1 MRSLPIIPIA
11 VFIFT
16 LALLGWGYI
25 RSRKFGKLGLLSWLQ
40 FVVLMSPWLIYF
52 GLFVSGIFINFT
64 ALLSLLVGSTI
75 AYVLIGNQLRKTVAE
90 QRSVIEQKIKQELG
104 SLGDRPESKD
114 ENGQK
119 DPRDLASDA
128 NSPKSSASNT
138 PLAIAMSQ
146 AKNQLRQFQPIPVED
161 LKSIQGIFGIET
173 YYVTETIPYQE
184 GAIFKGNLRGEP
196 DQVYARLSKSVSDR
210 LGTKY
215 NLFLIEG
222 QDRKPV
228 VIVLPNR
235 DLAINDNTIPQKI
248 LIAVLII
255 ANAYTS
261 LSLGAQVAGIPI
273 IQNSQEILAG
283 LPFALGIGAILGL
296 RELAMRLMAKK
307 YQVKLS
313 LPFLLPSSQLGSF
326 GAFSR
331 IYSPL
336 PNRTALFDI
345 AIAPA
350 LASGVGSLFLL
361 IVGLR
366 LSAIGMGGI
375 DIPSQI
381 FQASVL
387 AGTLAKLFLG
397 DALHNSFISI
407 HPLVIL
413 GWLGSA
419 ITAMNLMPA
428 GQLDGGRI
436 VQSIYGRRI
445 ASWTTVATLIFLV
458 IATVI
463 NPLALYWGGIILIL
477 LRDLERPM
485 LNELS
490 ELDGDREA
498 IGGLAL
504 FWMLL
509 TLLPL
514 TSSVAERFGI
524 GNSGGLLP

>member
-1 MRSLPIIPIA
+1 MMSTPLLPIT
-11 VFIFT
+11 VFILT
-16 LALLGWGYI
+16 LALLGWGYF

-40 FVVLMSPWLIYF
+40 FVALMSPWLVYF
-52 GLFVSGIFINFT
+52 GLFVSGVFINFT
-64 ALLSLLVGSTI
+64 TLLFLLLGSTI
-75 AYVLIGNQLRKTVAE
+75 AYVAVSNQLRKAVAE
-90 QRSVIEQKIKQELG
+90 EKSVIEQKLKQDLEA
-104 SLGDRPESKD
+104 GDRTTSPNNSTTK
-114 ENGQK
+114 
-119 DPRDLASDA
+119 PPI
-128 NSPKSSASNT
+128 NSPIAV
-138 PLAIAMSQ
+138 AMSQ
-146 AKNQLRQFQPIPVED
+146 GRTQLKLFKALPAED
-161 LKSIQGIFGIET
+161 MKLIQGIFGIET

-196 DQVYARLSKSVSDR
+196 DVVHDRLTKSLSDR
-210 LGTKY
+210 LSDKY
-215 NLFLIEG
+215 NLFLVEG

-228 VIVLPNR
+228 VIVLPSRVSTIDN
-235 DLAINDNTIPQKI
+235 NTIPQRI
-248 LIAVLII
+248 LIAVLIV
-255 ANAYTS
+255 ANGYTA
-261 LSLGAQVAGIPI
+261 LNLGALVAGIPVV
-273 IQNSQEILAG
+273 QAPQEYLVG
-283 LPFALGIGAILGL
+283 LPFALGIGTILGV
-296 RELAMRLMAKK
+296 RELAMRMMAKK
-307 YQVKLS
+307 YKVIMS

-331 IYSPL
+331 ISSPL
-336 PNRTALFDI
+336 PNRLALFDI

-350 LASGVGSLFLL
+350 VVSGILSLGLL
-361 IVGLR
+361 LVGLY
-366 LSAIGMGGI
+366 LSAIGMGSI

-397 DALHNSFISI
+397 DALHTNFVSI

-413 GWLGSA
+413 GWLGSV
-419 ITAMNLMPA
+419 ITALNLMPA

-436 VQSIYGRRI
+436 VQSIYGRRT
-445 ASWTTVATLIFLV
+445 ASWTTVLTLIFLV

-498 IGGLAL
+498 LGVVAL
-504 FWMLL
+504 FWMLI

-514 TSSVAERFGI
+514 TSGVAERLGI
-524 GNSGGLLP
+524 GSGGGLLP

>member
-1 MRSLPIIPIA
+1 MISTPLLPIS
-11 VFIFT
+11 VFILT
-16 LALLGWGYI
+16 LALLGWGYF

-40 FVVLMSPWLIYF
+40 FVALMSPWLVYF

-64 ALLSLLVGSTI
+64 TLLFLLLGSTI
-75 AYVLIGNQLRKTVAE
+75 AYVAISNQLRKAVAE
-90 QRSVIEQKIKQELG
+90 EKSVIEQKLKQDLEAN
-104 SLGDRPESKD
+104 GDRPTSPDKST
-114 ENGQK
+114 NK
-119 DPRDLASDA
+119 PPI
-128 NSPKSSASNT
+128 NSPIAV
-138 PLAIAMSQ
+138 AMSQ
-146 AKNQLRQFQPIPVED
+146 GKTQLKLFKALPAED
-161 LKSIQGIFGIET
+161 MKLIQGIFGIET

-196 DQVYARLSKSVSDR
+196 DVVHDRLTKSLSDR
-210 LGTKY
+210 LGDKY
-215 NLFLIEG
+215 NLFLVEG

-228 VIVLPNR
+228 VIVLPSR
-235 DLAINDNTIPQKI
+235 VSAIDNNTIPQRV
-248 LIAVLII
+248 LIAVLIV
-255 ANAYTS
+255 ANGYTA
-261 LSLGAQVAGIPI
+261 LNLGALVAGIPV
-273 IQNSQEILAG
+273 IQAPQEYLVG
-283 LPFALGIGAILGL
+283 LPFAIGIGVILGV
-296 RELAMRLMAKK
+296 RELAMRMMAKK
-307 YQVKLS
+307 YKVTMS

-331 IYSPL
+331 ISSPL
-336 PNRTALFDI
+336 PNRFALFDI

-350 LASGVGSLFLL
+350 LASGLLSLGLL
-361 IVGLR
+361 LVGLY

-375 DIPSQI
+375 EIPSQI

-387 AGTLAKLFLG
+387 AGTLAKLFLS
-397 DALHNSFISI
+397 DALHTNFVSI

-413 GWLGSA
+413 GWLGSV
-419 ITAMNLMPA
+419 ITALNLMPA

-436 VQSIYGRRI
+436 VQSIYGRRT
-445 ASWTTVATLIFLV
+445 ASWTTVLTLIFLV

-498 IGGLAL
+498 LGVVAL
-504 FWMLL
+504 FWMLI

-514 TSSVAERFGI
+514 TSGVAERLGI
-524 GNSGGLLP
+524 GSGGGLLP

>member
-1 MRSLPIIPIA
+1 MKSTAFIPIA
-11 VFIFT
+11 VFILT
-16 LALLGWGYI
+16 LSLLGWGYF

-40 FVVLMSPWLIYF
+40 FVALVSPWLIYF

-64 ALLSLLVGSTI
+64 ALLFLLLTSTV
-75 AYVLIGNQLRKTVAE
+75 AYVFIGNQLRKVSAAE
-90 QRSVIEQKIKQELG
+90 RTAIEQQLKQALNA
-104 SLGDRPESKD
+104 LDRDRADPNVSDSDQSRDSKKVNTLQD
-114 ENGQK
+114 
-119 DPRDLASDA
+119 SST
-128 NSPKSSASNT
+128 NSPIA
-138 PLAIAMSQ
+138 LAMSQ
-146 AKNQLRQFQPIPVED
+146 AKDQIKRYQAIPVEEIK
-161 LKSIQGIFGIET
+161 LIQGIFGIET

-196 DQVYARLSKSVSDR
+196 DDVHARLSQSMRDR
-210 LGTKY
+210 LGDKY
-215 NLFLIEG
+215 NLFLVQG

-228 VIVLPNR
+228 VIVLPSRASNF
-235 DLAINDNTIPQKI
+235 DNSTIPQKL
-248 LIAVLII
+248 LIVVLIF
-255 ANAYTS
+255 ANVYTS
-261 LSLGAQVAGIPI
+261 INLGALVAGFPAP
-273 IQNSQEILAG
+273 QSSQEYFAG
-283 LPFALGIGAILGL
+283 IPFALGITLILGL
-296 RELAMRLMAKK
+296 RELAMRLIAKK
-307 YQVKLS
+307 YKVNIS
-313 LPFLLPSSQLGSF
+313 LPFFLPSSQLGSF

-331 IYSPL
+331 IFSPL
-336 PNRTALFDI
+336 PNRTVLFDI

-350 LASGVGSLFLL
+350 LVSGILSLIML

-366 LSAIGMGGI
+366 LSAIGMGSI

-387 AGTLAKLFLG
+387 AGTLAKAFLG
-397 DALHNSFISI
+397 DRLQSSFISI

-419 ITAMNLMPA
+419 ITALNLMPA

-436 VQSIYGRRI
+436 VQAIYGRRI
-445 ASWTTVATLIFLV
+445 ASTTTILTLIFLV

-490 ELDGDREA
+490 EVDGDREVVGA
-498 IGGLAL
+498 VAL
-504 FWMLL
+504 FWMLI

-514 TSSVAERFGI
+514 TSSFAERIGI
-524 GNSGGLLP
+524 GSSGGLLP

>member
-1 MRSLPIIPIA
+1 MISTPLLPIT
-11 VFIFT
+11 VFILT
-16 LALLGWGYI
+16 LALLGWGYF

-40 FVVLMSPWLIYF
+40 FVALMSPWLVYF
-52 GLFVSGIFINFT
+52 GLFVSGVFINFT
-64 ALLSLLVGSTI
+64 TLLFLLLSSTI
-75 AYVLIGNQLRKTVAE
+75 AYVAISNQLRKAATE
-90 QRSVIEQKIKQELG
+90 ERSAIEQKLK
-104 SLGDRPESKD
+104 KD
-114 ENGQK
+114 L
-119 DPRDLASDA
+119 DATASDLP
-128 NSPKSSASNT
+128 NSPDNSTNKPPVNSPIAV
-138 PLAIAMSQ
+138 AMSQ
-146 AKNQLRQFQPIPVED
+146 GKTQLKMFRALPAED
-161 LKSIQGIFGIET
+161 MKLIQGIFGIET

-196 DQVYARLSKSVSDR
+196 DVVHDRLTKSLSDR
-210 LGTKY
+210 LSDKY
-215 NLFLIEG
+215 NLFLVEG

-228 VIVLPNR
+228 VIVLPSRVSNV
-235 DLAINDNTIPQKI
+235 DNNTIPQKV
-248 LIAVLII
+248 LIAVLIV
-255 ANAYTS
+255 ANGYTA
-261 LSLGAQVAGIPI
+261 LNLGALVAGIPVV
-273 IQNSQEILAG
+273 QEPQQYLVG
-283 LPFALGIGAILGL
+283 LPFALGIGAILGV

-307 YQVKLS
+307 YKVNMS

-331 IYSPL
+331 VSSPL
-336 PNRTALFDI
+336 PHRLALFDI

-350 LASGVGSLFLL
+350 LASGLLSLLMLL
-361 IVGLR
+361 VGLR
-366 LSAIGMGGI
+366 LSAIGMGSI

-397 DALHNSFISI
+397 EALHNSFISI
-407 HPLVIL
+407 HPLVVL

-419 ITAMNLMPA
+419 ITALNLMPA

-436 VQSIYGRRI
+436 VQSIYGRRT
-445 ASWTTVATLIFLV
+445 ASVTTVLTLIFLV

-463 NPLALYWGGIILIL
+463 NPLALYWGGIVLIL

-498 IGGLAL
+498 LGVVAL
-504 FWMLL
+504 FWMLI

-514 TSSVAERFGI
+514 TSGVAERLGI
-524 GNSGGLLP
+524 GSSGGLLP

>member
-1 MRSLPIIPIA
+1 MMSTPLLPIT
-11 VFIFT
+11 VFILT
-16 LALLGWGYI
+16 LALLGWGYF

-40 FVVLMSPWLIYF
+40 FVALMSPWLVYF
-52 GLFVSGIFINFT
+52 GLFVSGVFINFT
-64 ALLSLLVGSTI
+64 TLLFLLLGSTI
-75 AYVLIGNQLRKTVAE
+75 AYVAISNQLRKAVTE
-90 QRSVIEQKIKQELG
+90 QKSEIEQKLKQDLEA
-104 SLGDRPESKD
+104 GDRSNAPDNSTNKS
-114 ENGQK
+114 
-119 DPRDLASDA
+119 PI
-128 NSPKSSASNT
+128 NSPIAV
-138 PLAIAMSQ
+138 AMSQ
-146 AKNQLRQFQPIPVED
+146 GRTQLKLFKALPVED
-161 LKSIQGIFGIET
+161 MKLIQGIFGIET

-196 DQVYARLSKSVSDR
+196 DVVHNRLTQTLSDR
-210 LGTKY
+210 LGDKY
-215 NLFLIEG
+215 NLFLVEG

-228 VIVLPNR
+228 VIVLPSRVSTIDN
-235 DLAINDNTIPQKI
+235 NTIPQRI
-248 LIAVLII
+248 LIAVLIV
-255 ANAYTS
+255 ANGYTA
-261 LSLGAQVAGIPI
+261 LNLGALVAGIPVV
-273 IQNSQEILAG
+273 QAPQEYLVG
-283 LPFALGIGAILGL
+283 LPFALGIGTILGV
-296 RELAMRLMAKK
+296 RELAMRMMAKK
-307 YQVKLS
+307 YKVTMS

-331 IYSPL
+331 ISTPL
-336 PNRTALFDI
+336 PNRLALFDI

-350 LASGVGSLFLL
+350 VVSGLLSLGLL
-361 IVGLR
+361 LVGLY
-366 LSAIGMGGI
+366 LSAIGLCSI

-397 DALHNSFISI
+397 DALHTNFVSI

-413 GWLGSA
+413 GWLGSV
-419 ITAMNLMPA
+419 ITALNLMPA

-436 VQSIYGRRI
+436 VQSIYGRRT
-445 ASWTTVATLIFLV
+445 ASWTTVLTLIFLV

-498 IGGLAL
+498 LGVVAL
-504 FWMLL
+504 FWMLI

-514 TSSVAERFGI
+514 TSGVAERLGI
-524 GNSGGLLP
+524 GSGGGLLP

>member
-1 MRSLPIIPIA
+1 MFMRSTPFIPIA
-11 VFIFT
+11 VFILT
-16 LALLGWGYI
+16 IALLGWGYW
-25 RSRKFGKLGLLSWLQ
+25 RSRQFGKLGLLSWLQ

-52 GLFVSGIFINFT
+52 GLFVSGVFINFT
-64 ALLSLLVGSTI
+64 ALLFLLLSSTI
-75 AYVLIGNQLRKTVAE
+75 AYVAIGNQLRKVVTAE
-90 QRSVIEQKIKQELG
+90 RSAIEQKLKQDLQNNQRNLDT
-104 SLGDRPESKD
+104 SGDRPNPPNTSATT
-114 ENGQK
+114 
-119 DPRDLASDA
+119 PPV
-128 NSPKSSASNT
+128 NSPIA
-138 PLAIAMSQ
+138 LAMSQ
-146 AKNQLRQFQPIPVED
+146 GKTQLKLFQAIPAED
-161 LKSIQGIFGIET
+161 MKLIQGMFGIET
-173 YYVTETIPYQE
+173 YYVTETIPYQD
-184 GAIFKGNLRGEP
+184 GVILKGNLRGEP
-196 DQVYARLSKSVSDR
+196 DIVHDRLSISLRDR
-210 LGTKY
+210 LGDKY
-215 NLFLIEG
+215 NLFLVEG

-228 VIVLPNR
+228 IIVLPSRVNAFA
-235 DLAINDNTIPQKI
+235 DYNTVPQKI
-248 LIAVLII
+248 LIAILIV
-255 ANAYTS
+255 ANGYTS
-261 LSLGAQVAGIPI
+261 LSLGALVAGIPV
-273 IQNSQEILAG
+273 IQTAQEYLIG

-307 YQVKLS
+307 YQVTLS
-313 LPFLLPSSQLGSF
+313 LPFFLPSSQLGSF

-331 IYSPL
+331 ILSPL
-336 PNRTALFDI
+336 PNRFALFDI

-350 LASGVGSLFLL
+350 VTSGLLSLLLL

-375 DIPSQI
+375 EIPSQI

-397 DALHNSFISI
+397 DALQNSFISI
-407 HPLVIL
+407 HPLVVL

-419 ITAMNLMPA
+419 ITALNLMPA

-436 VQSIYGRRI
+436 VQSIYGRRT
-445 ASWTTVATLIFLV
+445 ASWTTVLTLVFLV

-463 NPLALYWGGIILIL
+463 NPLALYWGSLILIL

-498 IGGLAL
+498 LGVVSL
-504 FWMLL
+504 FWMLV

-524 GNSGGLLP
+524 GGSGGLLP

>member
-1 MRSLPIIPIA
+1 MMSNPLLPIS
-11 VFIFT
+11 VLVLT
-16 LALLGWGYI
+16 LALLGWGYF

-40 FVVLMSPWLIYF
+40 FVALMAPWLIYF
-52 GLFVSGIFINFT
+52 GLFVLGVFINFT
-64 ALLSLLVGSTI
+64 TLLFLLLGSTI
-75 AYVLIGNQLRKTVAE
+75 AYVAISNQLRKIVSEEKSA
-90 QRSVIEQKIKQELG
+90 IEQKLKRDIEVTG
-104 SLGDRPESKD
+104 SDRPNAQD
-114 ENGQK
+114 NLVN
-119 DPRDLASDA
+119 DL
-128 NSPKSSASNT
+128 PVKT
-138 PLAIAMSQ
+138 PIALAMSQ
-146 AKNQLRQFQPIPVED
+146 GKNQLKLFKSLPAED
-161 LKSIQGIFGIET
+161 MKLMQGIFGIET

-196 DQVYARLSKSVSDR
+196 DVVHDRLTKSLHDR
-210 LGTKY
+210 LGDRY
-215 NLFLIEG
+215 NLFLVEG

-228 VIVLPNR
+228 VIVLPSRVSNV
-235 DLAINDNTIPQKI
+235 DNNTIPQRLLI
-248 LIAVLII
+248 LVLIV
-255 ANAYTS
+255 ANGYTA
-261 LSLGAQVAGIPI
+261 LNLGALVGGIPVV
-273 IQNSQEILAG
+273 QSPQEYLIG

-307 YQVKLS
+307 YKVKMS

-331 IYSPL
+331 ISSPL
-336 PNRTALFDI
+336 PNRVALFDI

-350 LASGVGSLFLL
+350 LVSGLVSLIVLL
-361 IVGLR
+361 VGLR
-366 LSAIGMGGI
+366 LSAIGMGSI

-397 DALHNSFISI
+397 NALQDSFISI
-407 HPLVIL
+407 HPLVVL

-419 ITAMNLMPA
+419 ITALNLMPA

-436 VQSIYGRRI
+436 VQSVYGRRT
-445 ASWTTVATLIFLV
+445 ASWTTVLTLIFLV

-498 IGGLAL
+498 LGVVAL
-504 FWMLL
+504 FWMLI
-509 TLLPL
+509 TLLPI
-514 TSSVAERFGI
+514 TSSVADRLGI
-524 GNSGGLLP
+524 GGGGGLLP

>member
-1 MRSLPIIPIA
+1 MMSNPLLPIS
-11 VFIFT
+11 VLVLT
-16 LALLGWGYI
+16 LALLGWGYF

-40 FVVLMSPWLIYF
+40 FVALMAPWLIYF
-52 GLFVSGIFINFT
+52 GLFVLGVFINFT
-64 ALLSLLVGSTI
+64 TLLFLLLGSTI
-75 AYVLIGNQLRKTVAE
+75 AYVAISNQLRKIVSEEKSA
-90 QRSVIEQKIKQELG
+90 IEQKLKQGIEVTG
-104 SLGDRPESKD
+104 SDRPNSQD
-114 ENGQK
+114 NLAN
-119 DPRDLASDA
+119 DL
-128 NSPKSSASNT
+128 PVKT
-138 PLAIAMSQ
+138 PIALAMSQ
-146 AKNQLRQFQPIPVED
+146 GKNQLKLFKSLPAED
-161 LKSIQGIFGIET
+161 MKLIQGIFGIET

-196 DQVYARLSKSVSDR
+196 DVVHDRLTKSLHDR
-210 LGTKY
+210 LGDRY
-215 NLFLIEG
+215 NLFLVEG

-228 VIVLPNR
+228 VIVLPSRVSNV
-235 DLAINDNTIPQKI
+235 DNNTIPQRLLI
-248 LIAVLII
+248 LVLIF
-255 ANAYTS
+255 ANGYTA
-261 LSLGAQVAGIPI
+261 LNLGALVGGIPVV
-273 IQNSQEILAG
+273 QSPQEYLIG

-307 YQVKLS
+307 YKVTMS

-331 IYSPL
+331 ISSPL
-336 PNRTALFDI
+336 PNRVALFDI

-350 LASGVGSLFLL
+350 LVSGLVSLILL
-361 IVGLR
+361 LVGLR
-366 LSAIGMGGI
+366 LSAIGMGSI

-397 DALHNSFISI
+397 NALQDSFISI
-407 HPLVIL
+407 HPLVVL
-413 GWLGSA
+413 GWLGSV
-419 ITAMNLMPA
+419 ITALNLMPA

-436 VQSIYGRRI
+436 VQSVYGRRT
-445 ASWTTVATLIFLV
+445 ASWTTVLTLIFLV

-498 IGGLAL
+498 LGIVAL
-504 FWMLL
+504 FWMLI
-509 TLLPL
+509 TLLPI
-514 TSSVAERFGI
+514 TASVADRLGI
-524 GNSGGLLP
+524 GGGSGLLP

>member
-1 MRSLPIIPIA
+1 MRATPFIPIA
-11 VFIFT
+11 VFILT
-16 LALLGWGYI
+16 LALLGWGYF

-40 FVVLMSPWLIYF
+40 FVVLMSPWLVYF
-52 GLFVSGIFINFT
+52 GLFVSGVFINFT
-64 ALLSLLVGSTI
+64 TLLFLLLSSTI
-75 AYVLIGNQLRKTVAE
+75 AYVAIGNQLRKVVSAE
-90 QRSVIEQKIKQELG
+90 RSEIEQKLKQDIE
-104 SLGDRPESKD
+104 
-114 ENGQK
+114 
-119 DPRDLASDA
+119 
-128 NSPKSSASNT
+128 ASNGDQPSTSDNPPNSSPNKSPTKT
-138 PLAIAMSQ
+138 PIALAMSQ
-146 AKNQLRQFQPIPVED
+146 GKTQLKLFKAVPAED
-161 LKSIQGIFGIET
+161 MKLIQGIFGIET

-184 GAIFKGNLRGEP
+184 GAIFKGNLRGES
-196 DQVYARLSKSVSDR
+196 DVVHDRLSKSLQDR
-210 LGTKY
+210 LGNKY
-215 NLFLIEG
+215 NLFLVEG

-228 VIVLPNR
+228 VIVLPSR
-235 DLAINDNTIPQKI
+235 INAFADNNTIPQKI

-255 ANAYTS
+255 ANGYTA
-261 LSLGAQVAGIPI
+261 LNLGAQVAGVPMV
-273 IQNSQEILAG
+273 QNPQEYLVG

-296 RELAMRLMAKK
+296 RELAMRLMARK
-307 YQVKLS
+307 YKVVLS

-331 IYSPL
+331 ILSPL
-336 PNRTALFDI
+336 PNRAALFDI
-345 AIAPA
+345 AIAAP
-350 LASGVGSLFLL
+350 LASGLLSLTILL
-361 IVGLR
+361 LGLR
-366 LSAIGMGGI
+366 LSAIGMGSI

-397 DALHNSFISI
+397 EALHNSFISI

-419 ITAMNLMPA
+419 ITALNLMPA

-436 VQSIYGRRI
+436 VQSIYGRRT
-445 ASWTTVATLIFLV
+445 ASWTTVLTLIFLV

-498 IGGLAL
+498 LGVVAL
-504 FWMLL
+504 FWMLV
-509 TLLPL
+509 TLLPI
-514 TSSVAERFGI
+514 TSGVAERLGI
-524 GNSGGLLP
+524 GSGGGLLP

>member
-1 MRSLPIIPIA
+1 MMSTPLLPIT
-11 VFIFT
+11 VFILT
-16 LALLGWGYI
+16 LALLGWGYF

-40 FVVLMSPWLIYF
+40 FVALMSPWLVYF
-52 GLFVSGIFINFT
+52 GLFVSGVFINFT
-64 ALLSLLVGSTI
+64 TLLFLLLGSTI
-75 AYVLIGNQLRKTVAE
+75 AYVAISNQLRKAVTE
-90 QRSVIEQKIKQELG
+90 QKSEIEQKLKQDLEA
-104 SLGDRPESKD
+104 GDRSNAPDNSTNKS
-114 ENGQK
+114 
-119 DPRDLASDA
+119 PI
-128 NSPKSSASNT
+128 NSPIAV
-138 PLAIAMSQ
+138 AMSQ
-146 AKNQLRQFQPIPVED
+146 GRTQLKLFKALPVED
-161 LKSIQGIFGIET
+161 MKLIQGIFGIET

-196 DQVYARLSKSVSDR
+196 DVVHNRLTQTLSDR
-210 LGTKY
+210 LGDKY
-215 NLFLIEG
+215 NLFLVEG

-228 VIVLPNR
+228 VIVLPSRVSTIDN
-235 DLAINDNTIPQKI
+235 NTIPQRI
-248 LIAVLII
+248 LIAVLIV
-255 ANAYTS
+255 ANGYTA
-261 LSLGAQVAGIPI
+261 LNLGALVAGIPVV
-273 IQNSQEILAG
+273 QAPQEYLVG
-283 LPFALGIGAILGL
+283 LPFALGIGTILGV
-296 RELAMRLMAKK
+296 RELAMRMMAKK
-307 YQVKLS
+307 YKVTMS

-331 IYSPL
+331 ISTPL
-336 PNRTALFDI
+336 PNRLALFDI

-350 LASGVGSLFLL
+350 VVSGLLSLGLL
-361 IVGLR
+361 LVGLY
-366 LSAIGMGGI
+366 LSAIGLGSI

-397 DALHNSFISI
+397 DALHSNFVSI

-413 GWLGSA
+413 GWLGSV
-419 ITAMNLMPA
+419 ITALNLMPA

-436 VQSIYGRRI
+436 VQSIYGRRT
-445 ASWTTVATLIFLV
+445 ASWTTVLTLIFLV

-498 IGGLAL
+498 LGVVAL
-504 FWMLL
+504 FWMLI

-514 TSSVAERFGI
+514 TSGVAERLGI
-524 GNSGGLLP
+524 GSGGGLLP

>member
-1 MRSLPIIPIA
+1 MFMRSTPFIPIA
-11 VFIFT
+11 VFILT
-16 LALLGWGYI
+16 IALLGWGYW
-25 RSRKFGKLGLLSWLQ
+25 RSRQFGKLGLLSWLQ

-52 GLFVSGIFINFT
+52 GLFVSGVFINFT
-64 ALLSLLVGSTI
+64 ALLFLLLSSTI
-75 AYVLIGNQLRKTVAE
+75 AYVAIGNQLRKVVTAE
-90 QRSVIEQKIKQELG
+90 RSAIEQKLKQDLQNNQQDVNT
-104 SLGDRPESKD
+104 SGDRLTPL
-114 ENGQK
+114 NN
-119 DPRDLASDA
+119 PPN
-128 NSPKSSASNT
+128 NSPTT
-138 PLAIAMSQ
+138 PPVNSPIALAMSQ
-146 AKNQLRQFQPIPVED
+146 GKTQLKLFQAIPVED
-161 LKSIQGIFGIET
+161 MKLIQAMFGIET
-173 YYVTETIPYQE
+173 YYVTETIPYQD
-184 GAIFKGNLRGEP
+184 GVILKGNLRGEP
-196 DQVYARLSKSVSDR
+196 DVVHDLLSTSLRDR
-210 LGTKY
+210 LGDKY
-215 NLFLIEG
+215 NLFLVEG

-228 VIVLPNR
+228 IIVLPTR
-235 DLAINDNTIPQKI
+235 INVFAENNTIPQKI
-248 LIAVLII
+248 LIAILIV
-255 ANAYTS
+255 ANGYTS
-261 LSLGAQVAGIPI
+261 LSLGALVAGIPV
-273 IQNSQEILAG
+273 IQTAQEYLIG

-307 YQVKLS
+307 YQVTLS
-313 LPFLLPSSQLGSF
+313 LPFFLPSSQLGSF

-331 IYSPL
+331 ILSPL
-336 PNRTALFDI
+336 PNRIALFDI

-350 LASGVGSLFLL
+350 VTSGLLSLLLL

-375 DIPSQI
+375 EIPSQI

-397 DALHNSFISI
+397 DALQNSFISI
-407 HPLVIL
+407 HPLVVL

-419 ITAMNLMPA
+419 ITALNLMPA

-436 VQSIYGRRI
+436 VQSIYGRRT
-445 ASWTTVATLIFLV
+445 ASWTTVLTLVFLV

-463 NPLALYWGGIILIL
+463 NPLALYWGSLILIL

-498 IGGLAL
+498 LGVVSL
-504 FWMLL
+504 FWMLV

-524 GNSGGLLP
+524 GGSGGLLP

>member
-1 MRSLPIIPIA
+1 MFMRSTPFIPIA
-11 VFIFT
+11 VFILT
-16 LALLGWGYI
+16 LALLGWGYL
-25 RSRKFGKLGLLSWLQ
+25 RSRSLGKLGLLSWLQ
-40 FVVLMSPWLIYF
+40 FVALMSPWLVYF
-52 GLFVSGIFINFT
+52 GLFVSGVFINFT
-64 ALLSLLVGSTI
+64 TLLFLLLSSTI
-75 AYVLIGNQLRKTVAE
+75 AYIAIGSQLRKVGESERLA
-90 QRSVIEQKIKQELG
+90 IEQKLKQDIAAG
-104 SLGDRPESKD
+104 GD
-114 ENGQK
+114 Q
-119 DPRDLASDA
+119 A
-128 NSPKSSASNT
+128 NLQNDGPNLIPKSQSANT
-138 PLAIAMSQ
+138 PIAVAMSQ
-146 AKNQLRQFQPIPVED
+146 GKTQLRLYKTLPAED
-161 LKSIQGIFGIET
+161 MKLIQGIFGIET
-173 YYVTETIPYQE
+173 YYITESIPYQE

-196 DQVYARLSKSVSDR
+196 DVVHERLSKSLRDR
-210 LGTKY
+210 LENKY
-215 NLFLIEG
+215 NLFLVEG

-235 DLAINDNTIPQKI
+235 DIAIDNNTIPQKV
-248 LIAVLII
+248 LIAVLIV
-255 ANAYTS
+255 ANGYTA
-261 LSLGAQVAGIPI
+261 LSLGSQVAGIPVA
-273 IQNSQEILAG
+273 QTAQDYLAG
-283 LPFALGIGAILGL
+283 LPFALGVGLILGI
-296 RELAMRLMAKK
+296 RELAMRLMARK

-336 PNRTALFDI
+336 PNRLALFDI

-350 LASGVGSLFLL
+350 LASGILSLVIL
-361 IVGLR
+361 IIGLR
-366 LSAIGMGGI
+366 LSAIGMGSI

-397 DALHNSFISI
+397 EALHNNLISI

-419 ITAMNLMPA
+419 ITALNLMPA

-436 VQSIYGRRI
+436 VQSVYGRRV
-445 ASWTTVATLIFLV
+445 ASWTTVLTLVFLV

-498 IGGLAL
+498 LGVIGL
-504 FWMLL
+504 FWMLV

-514 TSSVAERFGI
+514 ASGVAERLGI
-524 GNSGGLLP
+524 GSGLMP

>member
-1 MRSLPIIPIA
+1 MISTPFLPIT
-11 VFIFT
+11 VFILT
-16 LALLGWGYI
+16 LALLGWAYF

-40 FVVLMSPWLIYF
+40 FVALMSPWLIYF
-52 GLFVSGIFINFT
+52 GLFVSGVFINFT
-64 ALLSLLVGSTI
+64 TLLFLLLSSTI
-75 AYVLIGNQLRKTVAE
+75 AYVAISNQLRKAAAE
-90 QRSVIEQKIKQELG
+90 ERSTIEQKLKQDLEA
-104 SLGDRPESKD
+104 
-114 ENGQK
+114 NGVEQ
-119 DPRDLASDA
+119 P
-128 NSPKSSASNT
+128 NSSNSSPNNAPVKT
-138 PLAIAMSQ
+138 PLALAMSQ
-146 AKNQLRQFQPIPVED
+146 GKTQLKLFKAVPAEEM
-161 LKSIQGIFGIET
+161 KMMQGIFGIET

-196 DQVYARLSKSVSDR
+196 DVVHERLTKSLSDR
-210 LGTKY
+210 LGDKY
-215 NLFLIEG
+215 NLFLVEG

-228 VIVLPNR
+228 VIVLPSRVSFTDN
-235 DLAINDNTIPQKI
+235 NTIPQKV
-248 LIAVLII
+248 LIAVLIV
-255 ANAYTS
+255 ANGYTA
-261 LSLGAQVAGIPI
+261 LNLGALVAGIPVV
-273 IQNSQEILAG
+273 QAPEEYLAG

-307 YQVKLS
+307 YKVKMS

-331 IYSPL
+331 ISSPL
-336 PNRTALFDI
+336 PNRIALFDI

-350 LASGVGSLFLL
+350 LASGLLSLLLL
-361 IVGLR
+361 IVGFR
-366 LSAIGMGGI
+366 LSAMGMGSI

-407 HPLVIL
+407 HPLVVL

-419 ITAMNLMPA
+419 ITALNLMPA

-436 VQSIYGRRI
+436 VQSIYGRRT
-445 ASWTTVATLIFLV
+445 ASWTTILTLIFLV

-463 NPLALYWGGIILIL
+463 NPLALYWGGVVLIL

-498 IGGLAL
+498 LGVVAL
-504 FWMLL
+504 FWMLI
-509 TLLPL
+509 TLLPI
-514 TSSVAERFGI
+514 TSNVAERLGI
-524 GNSGGLLP
+524 GSGAGLLP

>member
-1 MRSLPIIPIA
+1 MISTPLLPIT
-11 VFIFT
+11 VFILT
-16 LALLGWGYI
+16 LALLGWGYF

-40 FVVLMSPWLIYF
+40 FVALMSPWLVYF
-52 GLFVSGIFINFT
+52 GLFVSGVFINFT
-64 ALLSLLVGSTI
+64 TLLFLLLGSTI
-75 AYVLIGNQLRKTVAE
+75 AYVAVSNQLRKAVAE
-90 QRSVIEQKIKQELG
+90 EKSVIEQKLKQDLEA
-104 SLGDRPESKD
+104 GDRPNAPDNSTNKS
-114 ENGQK
+114 
-119 DPRDLASDA
+119 PI
-128 NSPKSSASNT
+128 NSPIAV
-138 PLAIAMSQ
+138 AMSQ
-146 AKNQLRQFQPIPVED
+146 GRTQLKLFKALPAED
-161 LKSIQGIFGIET
+161 MKLIQGIFGIET

-196 DQVYARLSKSVSDR
+196 DFVHDRLTKSLSDR
-210 LGTKY
+210 LGDKY
-215 NLFLIEG
+215 NLFLVEG

-228 VIVLPNR
+228 VIVLPSR
-235 DLAINDNTIPQKI
+235 VSAIDNNTIPQRV
-248 LIAVLII
+248 LIAVLIV
-255 ANAYTS
+255 ANGYTA
-261 LSLGAQVAGIPI
+261 LNLGALVAGIPVV
-273 IQNSQEILAG
+273 QAPQEYLVG
-283 LPFALGIGAILGL
+283 LPFALGIGTILGV
-296 RELAMRLMAKK
+296 RELAMRMMAKK
-307 YQVKLS
+307 YKVTMS

-331 IYSPL
+331 ISSPL
-336 PNRTALFDI
+336 PNRFALFDI

-350 LASGVGSLFLL
+350 VVSGILSLGLL
-361 IVGLR
+361 LVGLY
-366 LSAIGMGGI
+366 LSAIGMGSI

-397 DALHNSFISI
+397 DALHTNFVSI

-413 GWLGSA
+413 GWLGSV
-419 ITAMNLMPA
+419 ITALNLMPA

-436 VQSIYGRRI
+436 VQSIYGRRT
-445 ASWTTVATLIFLV
+445 ASWTTVLTLIFLV

-498 IGGLAL
+498 LGVVAL
-504 FWMLL
+504 FWMLI

-514 TSSVAERFGI
+514 TSGVAERLGI
-524 GNSGGLLP
+524 GSGGGLLP